1 MVIGIKGKK
10 WDSDANNLGLNACG
24 AKPFKDESG
33 PTMTTYSAIAT
44 IRGKAGAETMGEMLE
59 RMIPEPTGVGVFE
72 IEDGSGLWEV
82 GGYFTEAPDQAGLA
96 LITSSTGARDF
107 VISEIGDRDWVAEV
121 RRDLT
126 PVRAGRF
133 LVHGAHDR
141 EAARGVQYSLEIEAA
156 MAFGTGHH
164 GTTRGCLNALDR
176 LATQGFAPRHI
187 ADIGCGTGVLAMAAA
202 ALWRRPVVASDI
214 DPIAVATARAN
225 FRANGLTGRAL
236 LVQAA
241 GFQHPLLRR
250 AGPFE
255 LIFANILANPL
266 KRLAPSMAEAT
277 RPGGVIILSGVL
289 NEQRAGVEAVYL
301 SHGYTRL
308 WISEDGEWS
317 TLVLRRS

>member
-1 MVIGIKGKK
+1 
-10 WDSDANNLGLNACG
+10 
-24 AKPFKDESG
+24 
-33 PTMTTYSAIAT
+33 MTTFSAIAM
-44 IRGKAGAETMGEMLE
+44 IRGKAPATQLGEMLE

-82 GGYFTEAPDQAGLA
+82 GAYFMDPPDRGGLA
-96 LITSSTGARDF
+96 LAAGVTGAQDF
-107 VISEIGDRDWVAEV
+107 VVSEIGDRDWVAEV
-121 RRDLT
+121 KRDLT

-141 EAARGVQYSLEIEAA
+141 EAARGVAYALEIEAA

-164 GTTRGCLNALDR
+164 GTTRGCLNALDK
-176 LATQGFAPRHI
+176 LATMGLTPRRV

-236 LVQAA
+236 LVRAA
-241 GFQHPLLRR
+241 GFMHPALRR
-250 AGPFE
+250 AGPYD

-266 KRLAPSMAEAT
+266 KRLAPSMAEASA
-277 RPGGVIILSGVL
+277 PGGVIILSGVL
-289 NEQRAGVEAVYL
+289 NEQAAGVERVYL
-301 SHGYTRL
+301 SHGYSRL
-308 WISEDGEWS
+308 WISQDGEWS
-317 TLVLRRS
+317 TLVFRRS

>member
-1 MVIGIKGKK
+1 
-10 WDSDANNLGLNACG
+10 
-24 AKPFKDESG
+24 
-33 PTMTTYSAIAT
+33 MTTFSAIAT
-44 IRGKAGAETMGEMLE
+44 IRGKDGADVMGEMLE
-59 RMIPEPTGVGVFE
+59 RMTPEPTGVGVFE

-82 GGYFTEAPDQAGLA
+82 GGYFMEAPDPAGLA
-96 LITSSTGARDF
+96 LITSATGARDF
-107 VISEIGDRDWVAEV
+107 VVSEIGDRDWVAEV

-133 LVHGAHDR
+133 LVHGSHDR
-141 EAARGVQYSLEIEAA
+141 DAARDVHYALEIEAA

-164 GTTRGCLNALDR
+164 GTTRGCLNALDQ
-176 LATQGFAPRHI
+176 LATQGFAPRKI

-241 GFQHPLLRR
+241 GFRHPLLRR

-266 KRLAPSMAEAT
+266 KRLAPSMAAAT

-301 SHGYTRL
+301 SHGYSRL
-308 WISEDGEWS
+308 WISEDGEWT

>member
-1 MVIGIKGKK
+1 
-10 WDSDANNLGLNACG
+10 
-24 AKPFKDESG
+24 
-33 PTMTTYSAIAT
+33 MTTYSAIAT
-44 IRGKAGAETMGEMLE
+44 IRGKEAAEILGEMLE
-59 RMIPEPTGVGVFE
+59 RLIPEPTGVGVFE

-82 GGYFTEAPDQAGLA
+82 GGYFTETPDKAGLA
-96 LITSSTGARDF
+96 LATAVAGGNEF

-141 EAARGVQYSLEIEAA
+141 DAARGVKYALEIEAA

-164 GTTRGCLNALDR
+164 GTTRGCLNALDQ
-176 LATQGFAPRHI
+176 LATQGFTPERI

-236 LVQAA
+236 LVRAA
-241 GFQHPLLRR
+241 GFMHPVLRN
-250 AGPFE
+250 AGPYD

-266 KRLAPSMAEAT
+266 KRLAPSMSKASQQ
-277 RPGGVIILSGVL
+277 GGVIILSGVL
-289 NEQRAGVEAVYL
+289 NEQCAGVERVYL
-301 SHGYTRL
+301 SHGYSRL
-308 WISEDGEWS
+308 WISQDGEWS
-317 TLVLRRS
+317 TLVLQRV

>member
-1 MVIGIKGKK
+1 
-10 WDSDANNLGLNACG
+10 
-24 AKPFKDESG
+24 
-33 PTMTTYSAIAT
+33 MTTYSAIAT
-44 IRGKAGAETMGEMLE
+44 IRGKEEAEVMGEMLE
-59 RMIPEPTGVGVFE
+59 RMTPEPTGVGVFE

-82 GGYFTEAPDQAGLA
+82 GGYFMEAPDPAGLA
-96 LITSSTGARDF
+96 LISSATVARE
-107 VISEIGDRDWVAEV
+107 VVVSEIGDRDWVAEV

-141 EAARGVQYSLEIEAA
+141 DAARGVQYALEIEAA

-164 GTTRGCLNALDR
+164 GTTRGCLNALDL
-176 LATQGFAPRHI
+176 LATQGFSPRRI

-225 FRANGLTGRAL
+225 FRANGLTGKAL

-241 GFQHPLLRR
+241 GFRHPQLRR
-250 AGPFE
+250 AGPFD

-289 NEQRAGVEAVYL
+289 NEQRAGVEGVYL
-301 SHGYTRL
+301 SHGYSRL

-317 TLVLRRS
+317 TLVLRRT